1 MTMTSDATHFWA
13 TLMKTHPQRVRFSRA
28 DLLEAFGQA
37 FPHSQGDL
45 NQRERL
51 AAILRSLAEA
61 GYVRLPRE
69 SNRRGYD
76 HSERTPLPRFVNR
89 LNSRKA
95 IRKAT
100 YWRPELAFAQNLP
113 GIWHEEL
120 VAIQNWLRKRGG
132 ETQYVALRERSV
144 EIFGD
149 EKRLDGMLGTKLF
162 AGGRLSLDL
171 LKCYLPTVPI
181 YVEAIET
188 DQHVRPLLVIENHT
202 TFDTIRRWNQHH
214 KRYSAVAFGSGT
226 AFISSCSS
234 LRPNLQQQGCS
245 GVVLY
250 FGDVDPKGLWIPV
263 RSSQESGIEIR
274 PERTLYELL
283 FRKAR
288 DRFIVARD
296 PFPFEADLLEWLPQN
311 LREEAAQCFNRGRRL
326 PQEFLSICDLGV
338 ESQEPPPGFASQ
350 D

>member
-1 MTMTSDATHFWA
+1 MTSDAEHFWA
-13 TLMKTHPQRVRFSRA
+13 TLTNTYPHRVRFSRA
-28 DLLEAFGQA
+28 NLLEAFGRA

-51 AAILRSLAEA
+51 AAILHDLAEA
-61 GYVRLPRE
+61 GHVRLPRQ

-89 LNSRKA
+89 INSRKA
-95 IRKAT
+95 PRNPI
-100 YWRPELAFAQNLP
+100 YWRPELAFAQGLP
-113 GIWHEEL
+113 VIWHEEL
-120 VAIQNWLRKRGG
+120 VAIQNWLRKHSR

-162 AGGRLSLDL
+162 AAGHLSLDL

-181 YVEAIET
+181 YVEGIEA

-214 KRYSAVAFGSGT
+214 RRYAAVAFGAGT

-234 LRPNLQQQGCS
+234 LRRNLQQQGCS
-245 GVVLY
+245 GVALY

-263 RSSQESGIEIR
+263 RSSQESGIEIK
-274 PERTLYELL
+274 PERSLYELL

-288 DRFIVARD
+288 DRFIVGHT
-296 PFPFEADLLEWLPQN
+296 PYPFEPDLLEWLPQN
-311 LREEAAQCFNRGRRL
+311 LREETAQCFNRGRRL
-326 PQEFLSICDLGV
+326 PQEFLSLCDIAG
-338 ESQEPPPGFASQ
+338 ESQEQ
-350 D
+350 L

>member
-1 MTMTSDATHFWA
+1 MTSDATHFWA
-13 TLMKTHPQRVRFSRA
+13 TLTDTHPKRVRFSRTE
-28 DLLEAFGQA
+28 LLEAFGHA

-45 NQRERL
+45 NLRERL
-51 AAILRSLAEA
+51 AAILRDLAGA
-61 GYVRLPRE
+61 GYVRLPTQ

-76 HSERTPLPRFVNR
+76 HSERTSLPRFVNR

-95 IRKAT
+95 TQKAS
-100 YWRPELAFAQNLP
+100 YWRPELAFAQDLP
-113 GIWHEEL
+113 STWHEEL
-120 VAIQNWLRKRGG
+120 VAIQNWLRNRGG
-132 ETQYVALRERSV
+132 EAQYVALRERSV

-162 AGGRLSLDL
+162 AVGRLSLDL
-171 LKCYLPTVPI
+171 LKCYLPTLPI
-181 YVEAIET
+181 YIETIET

-202 TFDTIRRWNQHH
+202 TFDTLRKWNQRH
-214 KRYSAVAFGSGT
+214 KRYSAVAFGAGT

-234 LRPNLQQQGCS
+234 LRPSLQQRGCS
-245 GVVLY
+245 GVVFY

-263 RSSQESGIEIR
+263 RSRQESGIEIN
-274 PERTLYELL
+274 PERSLYELL

-288 DRFIVARD
+288 DQFIIARA

-311 LREEAAQCFNRGRRL
+311 LREEAAKCFNRGRRL
-326 PQEFLSICDLGV
+326 PQEFLSIGDLGI
-338 ESQEPPPGFASQ
+338 ESREPPPGFLPQ